1 MNIVDQI
8 TCSCNYRYIG
18 ETSRCLQIRYD
29 EHCKTSGNNIT
40 EVGKHLAD
48 NPSHTNEFSN
58 VRVLGFERNTRKQR
72 VLESLF
78 IQDSM
83 FNHKLLN
90 DNLISVPLYL
100 FNLPYR

>member
-1 MNIVDQI
+1 M
-8 TCSCNYRYIG
+8 
-18 ETSRCLQIRYD
+18 
-29 EHCKTSGNNIT
+29 NIT

-48 NPSHTNEFSN
+48 NPSHIIEFSN
-58 VRVLGFERNTRKQR
+58 VRVLGFERNTRKRR

-90 DNLISVPLYL
+90 DNMKSNQYHYLIYHTDNILTVS
-100 FNLPYR
+100 FS